1 MDTHQN
7 DASRNGT
14 HPSQTSPE
22 TSRGCCGSNDSHAYQ
37 SSTARTYHELD
48 THSCGSSRSRSLRR
62 VGLALCLVLAVGM
75 LIWFKLRVVTGVPR
89 QAYAD
94 PESKQAGQQKRQPGS
109 GASDQTTLPPS
120 PDQP

>member
-1 MDTHQN
+1 MDTNQN
-7 DASRNGT
+7 DTSRNGT

-22 TSRGCCGSNDSHAYQ
+22 TSRGCCGSDAPHTCQPDSPP
-37 SSTARTYHELD
+37 ARTYHELD
-48 THSCGSSRSRSLRR
+48 THCGSSRSRSLRR

-94 PESKQAGQQKRQPGS
+94 PESKQAETKKPGTSEQPAPEQDVS
-109 GASDQTTLPPS
+109 RSK
-120 PDQP
+120 